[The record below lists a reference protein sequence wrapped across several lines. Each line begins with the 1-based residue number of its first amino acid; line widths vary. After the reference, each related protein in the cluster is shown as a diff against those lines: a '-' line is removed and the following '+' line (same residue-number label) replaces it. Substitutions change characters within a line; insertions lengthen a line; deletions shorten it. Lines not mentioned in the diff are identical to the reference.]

1 MTDTPEQPPASPP
14 EKGGSP
20 LPTPSLRVTAVLA
33 AAMLAIGLAVGAAI
47 GPAPGT
53 SFAGVARLPLL
64 IGSLAA
70 RGSSAAATQPPA
82 VTPTATPAAAK
93 AKAKAPASG
102 SQASAETSAAE
113 EGSKPASKKAAKKTV
128 SLPPI
133 TKIWLIEL
141 GGSSFSEAAAEAS
154 SAPYITTQAIPQGA
168 LLGKWSG
175 LDAGAFAS
183 DAALISSSP
192 PQSLDTIIEP
202 PCPEATASQCAPG
215 TPGAL
220 SAADEFLKASL
231 PTITSL
237 SAYRESGLIVVTFGS
252 VLVGS
257 ATGLPSG
264 AATATLATEP
274 PAGVLL
280 ISPFV
285 TAGSHPSTTFSPAS
299 PTQSLARLLHK

>member
-1 MTDTPEQPPASPP
+1 MTEPPDQPPASPP
-14 EKGGSP
+14 EDGGSP
-20 LPTPSLRVTAVLA
+20 LRAPSLRVTAMLA
-33 AAMLAIGLAVGAAI
+33 AGMLAIGVAVGAAI

-64 IGSLAA
+64 LGSLAA
-70 RGSSAAATQPPA
+70 RASSSTAAQPPA
-82 VTPTATPAAAK
+82 VTPTATPSAAK
-93 AKAKAPASG
+93 SKAKAPASG
-102 SQASAETSAAE
+102 SQAATETSAGE
-113 EGSKPASKKAAKKTV
+113 EESKPPTKKGATKSV

-141 GGSSFSEAAAEAS
+141 AGSGFSEARAQAA
-154 SAPYITTQAIPQGA
+154 SAPYITGQAIPQGA
-168 LLGKWSG
+168 LLSKWSG

-183 DAALISSSP
+183 DAALISSTP
-192 PQSLDTIIEP
+192 PQSLDTIIQP
-202 PCPEATASQCAPG
+202 PCPEASAAECAAG

-264 AATATLATEP
+264 AATATLIAEP

-299 PTQSLARLLHK
+299 PGQSLARLLHK